1 MTTTFATMTEAR
13 QKGAGEISILSG
25 GTPIAVARGL
35 LLAGLLAAPLALGA
49 VVAWAWAGLALLAAA
64 LLILWGMEQ
73 IQRGRVRIVW
83 SPLCGLAILFVL
95 GAAAQLYAG
104 LNFDRIAAREAF
116 IKVSTD
122 FLLFFL
128 AAQVFANAPKSV
140 WRGWVAAVTVFA
152 FALSLLAIL
161 QNLSGAGRIFW
172 VFETSTGF
180 SFGPYVNRNHFAGL
194 MEMLLPL
201 GIAGLL
207 GRRERSPFRGFLVF
221 GLVVAAASLLLS
233 GSRGGS
239 IAFLAEMLI
248 WGVLVVA
255 YSPRGRTRAVGTAV
269 ALGLALSAT
278 LFFIIDS
285 GQASQR
291 LATIAAIPIQPEA
304 ALAERSV
311 VSRDALR
318 IYADHPWTGI
328 GLGSFAV
335 VYPQYQSFPDD
346 RLWVHAHNDY
356 VEALVE
362 TGTVGGVLIV
372 AALVAFFFLAFA
384 RLRERLEHETGWIQM
399 GAAIGC
405 CGLLVHSLVDFNL
418 HIPANAAWFAV
429 SAAIAT
435 TTIGSLVMSA
445 AASRVHFRAN

>member
-1 MTTTFATMTEAR
+1 MTTSFATMTEACR
-13 QKGAGEISILSG
+13 ERPDEISAFTG
-25 GTPIAVARGL
+25 GVSIAVARRL
-35 LLAGLLAAPLALGA
+35 LIAGLMVAPLALGA
-49 VVAWAWAGLALLAAA
+49 VVAWAWAGLAFLAAA

-73 IQRGRVRIVW
+73 VKHRRVRIVW
-83 SPLCGLAILFVL
+83 SPLYGILMLLAF
-95 GAAAQLYAG
+95 GAAVQFYAG
-104 LNFDRIAAREAF
+104 LNSDRIAAREAL
-116 IKVSTD
+116 IKIATD

-128 AAQVFANAPKSV
+128 AAQLFSNAPKSV
-140 WRGWVAAVTVFA
+140 WRGVVAAVTVFA

-161 QNLSGAGRIFW
+161 QNLSGGSRIFW

-207 GRRERSPFRGFLVF
+207 GRRGRSPFRGFLVF
-221 GLVVAAASLLLS
+221 GLVVAVASLLLS
-233 GSRGGS
+233 GSRGGT
-239 IAFLAEMLI
+239 IAFLVEMLI
-248 WGVLVVA
+248 WGVLLVA
-255 YSPRGRTRAVGTAV
+255 FSARGRTRAVGASVAV
-269 ALGLALSAT
+269 GLASSAA
-278 LFFIIDS
+278 LFFVIDP

-291 LATIAAIPIQPEA
+291 LATIAAIPTQPEA
-304 ALAERSV
+304 ALADRGI

-318 IYADHPWTGI
+318 IYAEHPWTGI

-335 VYPQYQSFPDD
+335 VYPRYQSFPSDK
-346 RLWVHAHNDY
+346 LWEHAHNDY
-356 VEALVE
+356 AEALVE
-362 TGTVGGVLIV
+362 TGTVGAALIV
-372 AALVAFFFLAFA
+372 AALASFYYLAFA
-384 RLRERLEHETGWIQM
+384 RVRERLEREIGWIQM

-435 TTIGSLVMSA
+435 TTTDSLMKPV
-445 AASRVHFRAN
+445 AASRVLSRAN

>member
-1 MTTTFATMTEAR
+1 MTTAFATMTEAR
-13 QKGAGEISILSG
+13 QKVPGEVSTLSG
-25 GTPIAVARGL
+25 GTTLAVARGL

-49 VVAWAWAGLALLAAA
+49 VVAWAWAGLTLLAAA
-64 LLILWGMEQ
+64 LLILWGMDQ
-73 IQRGRVRIVW
+73 IQHGRVRIVW

-95 GAAAQLYAG
+95 GAAAQFYAG
-104 LNFDRIAAREAF
+104 LTLDRIAAREAF

-128 AAQVFANAPKSV
+128 AAQFFASAPKSV

-161 QNLSGAGRIFW
+161 QNLSGGGRIFW
-172 VFETSTGF
+172 VFETSTGH

-207 GRRERSPFRGFLVF
+207 GRRERSPFRAFLVF
-221 GLVVAAASLLLS
+221 GLVVAAAALLLS
-233 GSRGGS
+233 GSRGGA
-239 IAFLAEMLI
+239 IAFLAEIVILA
-248 WGVLVVA
+248 VLLVA
-255 YSPRGRTRAVGTAV
+255 YSPRARKRAIGTAV
-269 ALGLALSAT
+269 ALGLASSAT
-278 LFFIIDS
+278 LFFITDP
-285 GQASQR
+285 GQASTR
-291 LATIAAIPIQPEA
+291 LATIAAIPIQPEG
-304 ALAERSV
+304 ALAERSL

-328 GLGSFAV
+328 GLGTFAV
-335 VYPQYQSFPDD
+335 VYPQYQSFPAD
-346 RLWVHAHNDY
+346 RLWDHAHNDY
-356 VEALVE
+356 TEALVE
-362 TGTVGGVLIV
+362 TGTVGGVLMV
-372 AALVAFFFLAFA
+372 AALASFFFLAFA
-384 RLRERLEHETGWIQM
+384 RVRERLEHETGWIQM

-405 CGLLVHSLVDFNL
+405 CGLLVHSLADFNL

-435 TTIGSLVMSA
+435 TKTV
-445 AASRVHFRAN
+445 R

>member
-1 MTTTFATMTEAR
+1 MTTALATITEAG
-13 QKGAGEISILSG
+13 QKYLGETAALSG
-25 GTPIAVARGL
+25 GRPIAVARGL

-49 VVAWAWAGLALLAAA
+49 VVAWAWAGITLLAAA

-73 IQRGRVRIVW
+73 IKQGQVRIVW
-83 SPLCGLAILFVL
+83 SPLYGPVILFAL
-95 GAAAQLYAG
+95 GAAAQFLAG
-104 LNFDRIAAREAF
+104 LTFDRIAAREAF

-122 FLLFFL
+122 LLLFLL
-128 AAQVFANAPKSV
+128 AAQLFANAPRSV

-161 QNLSGAGRIFW
+161 QNLSGGDRIYW
-172 VFETSTGF
+172 VIETSTGR

-207 GRRERSPFRGFLVF
+207 ARRERGSFRAFMVF

-233 GSRGGS
+233 GSRGGA
-239 IAFLAEMLI
+239 IAFLVEILI
-248 WGVLVVA
+248 LGVLLVA
-255 YSPRGRTRAVGTAV
+255 YSPRGRTRAVGAVV
-269 ALGLALSAT
+269 ALGLASSAA
-278 LFFIIDS
+278 LFFVIDP
-285 GQASQR
+285 GQTSKR

-304 ALAERSV
+304 ALAERSLV
-311 VSRDALR
+311 NRDALR

-328 GLGSFAV
+328 GLGSFGV
-335 VYPQYQSFPDD
+335 VYPQYQSFPAD
-346 RLWVHAHNDY
+346 RLWDHAHNDY
-356 VEALVE
+356 IEALVE

-372 AALVAFFFLAFA
+372 AALASFFFLALA
-384 RLRERLEHETGWIQM
+384 RVRERLEHETGWIQM

-435 TTIGSLVMSA
+435 TKTA
-445 AASRVHFRAN
+445 Y